1 MNENELPAF
10 WPAQGNLHDGRV
22 FVLKEDVIFTVL
34 AQEGGISWM
43 NARHP
48 HSGGS
53 FIIATAVSD
62 EEEERA
68 TRLLKN
74 EFALRDALQ
83 DSWAI
88 RAVAST
94 QYRGRFALVYAPFS
108 FELLAR
114 RAGRAI
120 SGIARFIE
128 LAIQICTPL
137 RQMHLQNLIH
147 GDIKPG
153 NIFVHH
159 DSTCRLGSFGL
170 SCSISGAFSQTRLA
184 VSGGLVDHQRVCAQ
198 NAGVGGDR
206 LGGGH
211 ADVGGVDARSSPDAL
226 ALHGVGHGG
235 HPQGIARQ
243 GNFYMRDD
251 RLVNSRVLLRLND
264 NELFRG
270 EVAGAGIVV
279 PGDHGRAVIRGFF
292 ADKDGS
298 TSHSCYP
305 PKFYILYV

>member
-74 EFALRDALQ
+74 EFALRDHLQ

-94 QYRGRFALVYAPFS
+94 QYRGVLHWCTRHFRLSCWRDA
-108 FELLAR
+108 
-114 RAGRAI
+114 RAGR
-120 SGIARFIE
+120 SR
-128 LAIQICTPL
+128 
-137 RQMHLQNLIH
+137 
-147 GDIKPG
+147 
-153 NIFVHH
+153 
-159 DSTCRLGSFGL
+159 GSPGL
-170 SCSISGAFSQTRLA
+170 SSWRSRS
-184 VSGGLVDHQRVCAQ
+184 
-198 NAGVGGDR
+198 
-206 LGGGH
+206 
-211 ADVGGVDARSSPDAL
+211 ARRC
-226 ALHGVGHGG
+226 V
-235 HPQGIARQ
+235 RCTC
-243 GNFYMRDD
+243 
-251 RLVNSRVLLRLND
+251 
-264 NELFRG
+264 
-270 EVAGAGIVV
+270 
-279 PGDHGRAVIRGFF
+279 
-292 ADKDGS
+292 K
-298 TSHSCYP
+298 T
-305 PKFYILYV
+305 

>member
-1 MNENELPAF
+1 MNEHEQPAF
-10 WPAQGNLHDGRV
+10 WPAQGNLHQGRV

-34 AQEGGISWM
+34 AQEGGIAWM
-43 NARHP
+43 HARHP

-94 QYRGRFALVYAPFS
+94 QYRGRFALVYAPFA

-128 LAIQICTPL
+128 MAIQICAPL

-147 GDIKPG
+147 GDI
-153 NIFVHH
+153 
-159 DSTCRLGSFGL
+159 
-170 SCSISGAFSQTRLA
+170 
-184 VSGGLVDHQRVCAQ
+184 
-198 NAGVGGDR
+198 
-206 LGGGH
+206 
-211 ADVGGVDARSSPDAL
+211 
-226 ALHGVGHGG
+226 
-235 HPQGIARQ
+235 
-243 GNFYMRDD
+243 
-251 RLVNSRVLLRLND
+251 
-264 NELFRG
+264 
-270 EVAGAGIVV
+270 
-279 PGDHGRAVIRGFF
+279 
-292 ADKDGS
+292 
-298 TSHSCYP
+298 
-305 PKFYILYV
+305 

>member
-1 MNENELPAF
+1 MNENEQPAF
-10 WPAQGNLHDGRV
+10 WPAQGNLHQGRV

-34 AQEGGISWM
+34 AQEGGIAWM

-74 EFALRDALQ
+74 EFALRDVLH

-128 LAIQICTPL
+128 LAIQICVPL
-137 RQMHLQNLIH
+137 RQMHLPAGEQRGNPAAGGCCSPGYLFVIRCHLTSAADESSGSGAKRERNCPSGAVRESGSALAGDAVSNPQH
-147 GDIKPG
+147 GD
-153 NIFVHH
+153 V
-159 DSTCRLGSFGL
+159 
-170 SCSISGAFSQTRLA
+170 
-184 VSGGLVDHQRVCAQ
+184 
-198 NAGVGGDR
+198 
-206 LGGGH
+206 
-211 ADVGGVDARSSPDAL
+211 
-226 ALHGVGHGG
+226 
-235 HPQGIARQ
+235 
-243 GNFYMRDD
+243 
-251 RLVNSRVLLRLND
+251 
-264 NELFRG
+264 
-270 EVAGAGIVV
+270 
-279 PGDHGRAVIRGFF
+279 
-292 ADKDGS
+292 
-298 TSHSCYP
+298 
-305 PKFYILYV
+305 

>member
-1 MNENELPAF
+1 MNENEQPAF
-10 WPAQGNLHDGRV
+10 WPAQGNLHQGRV

-34 AQEGGISWM
+34 AQEGGIAWM

-74 EFALRDALQ
+74 EFALRDVLQ

-128 LAIQICTPL
+128 LAIQICVPPAP
-137 RQMHLQNLIH
+137 
-147 GDIKPG
+147 DASAKP
-153 NIFVHH
+153 
-159 DSTCRLGSFGL
+159 DPRRY
-170 SCSISGAFSQTRLA
+170 QTRQYFCLSRCHLPSGQLWSLLPFFRCLLA
-184 VSGGLVDHQRVCAQ
+184 DPSYRFRRYP
-198 NAGVGGDR
+198 R
-206 LGGGH
+206 L
-211 ADVGGVDARSSPDAL
+211 D
-226 ALHGVGHGG
+226 
-235 HPQGIARQ
+235 
-243 GNFYMRDD
+243 
-251 RLVNSRVLLRLND
+251 
-264 NELFRG
+264 
-270 EVAGAGIVV
+270 VAGTYHPHPA
-279 PGDHGRAVIRGFF
+279 PRRQPQRSLQPRHGAV
-292 ADKDGS
+292 
-298 TSHSCYP
+298 
-305 PKFYILYV
+305 

>member
-1 MNENELPAF
+1 
-10 WPAQGNLHDGRV
+10 
-22 FVLKEDVIFTVL
+22 VIFTVL
-34 AQEGGISWM
+34 AQEGGIAWM
-43 NARHP
+43 HARHP

-74 EFALRDALQ
+74 EFALRDMLQ

-128 LAIQICTPL
+128 MAIQICVPL

-153 NIFVHH
+153 SIFVHH
-159 DSTCRLGSFGL
+159 DATCRLGSFGL
-170 SCSISGAFSQTRLA
+170 SSSRSPMPSPRPGLPFQAVRPRICRRSTPPAPSAPSTAAAISTASA
-184 VSGGLVDHQRVCAQ
+184 WCC
-198 NAGVGGDR
+198 
-206 LGGGH
+206 
-211 ADVGGVDARSSPDAL
+211 
-226 ALHGVGHGG
+226 
-235 HPQGIARQ
+235 
-243 GNFYMRDD
+243 M
-251 RLVNSRVLLRLND
+251 NS
-264 NELFRG
+264 
-270 EVAGAGIVV
+270 
-279 PGDHGRAVIRGFF
+279 
-292 ADKDGS
+292 
-298 TSHSCYP
+298 
-305 PKFYILYV
+305 

>member
-1 MNENELPAF
+1 MNEHTSPAF
-10 WPAQGNLHDGRV
+10 WPARGSLHEGRA

-34 AQEGGISWM
+34 AQEGGIAWM
-43 NARHP
+43 HARHP

-120 SGIARFIE
+120 SGITRFLE
-128 LAIQICTPL
+128 MAIQICVPL

-153 NIFVHH
+153 SIFV
-159 DSTCRLGSFGL
+159 
-170 SCSISGAFSQTRLA
+170 
-184 VSGGLVDHQRVCAQ
+184 
-198 NAGVGGDR
+198 
-206 LGGGH
+206 
-211 ADVGGVDARSSPDAL
+211 
-226 ALHGVGHGG
+226 
-235 HPQGIARQ
+235 
-243 GNFYMRDD
+243 
-251 RLVNSRVLLRLND
+251 
-264 NELFRG
+264 
-270 EVAGAGIVV
+270 
-279 PGDHGRAVIRGFF
+279 
-292 ADKDGS
+292 
-298 TSHSCYP
+298 
-305 PKFYILYV
+305 

>member
-1 MNENELPAF
+1 MNENEQPAF
-10 WPAQGNLHDGRV
+10 WPAQGNLHQGRV

-34 AQEGGISWM
+34 AQEGGIAWM

-74 EFALRDALQ
+74 EFALRDVLQ

-128 LAIQICTPL
+128 LAIQICAP
-137 RQMHLQNLIH
+137 
-147 GDIKPG
+147 
-153 NIFVHH
+153 
-159 DSTCRLGSFGL
+159 
-170 SCSISGAFSQTRLA
+170 
-184 VSGGLVDHQRVCAQ
+184 CA
-198 NAGVGGDR
+198 R
-206 LGGGH
+206 C
-211 ADVGGVDARSSPDAL
+211 
-226 ALHGVGHGG
+226 
-235 HPQGIARQ
+235 IC
-243 GNFYMRDD
+243 
-251 RLVNSRVLLRLND
+251 
-264 NELFRG
+264 
-270 EVAGAGIVV
+270 
-279 PGDHGRAVIRGFF
+279 
-292 ADKDGS
+292 K
-298 TSHSCYP
+298 T
-305 PKFYILYV
+305 

>member
-10 WPAQGNLHDGRV
+10 WPANLHDGRV
-22 FVLKEDVIFTVL
+22 LSLKRMSFYR
-34 AQEGGISWM
+34 AGAGGRDLRM

-74 EFALRDALQ
+74 EFALRDHLQ

-184 VSGGLVDHQRVCAQ
+184 VSGGTPAYM
-198 NAGVGGDR
+198 
-206 LGGGH
+206 
-211 ADVGGVDARSSPDAL
+211 SPE
-226 ALHGVGHGG
+226 HTTRT
-235 HPQGIARQ
+235 Q
-243 GNFYMRDD
+243 
-251 RLVNSRVLLRLND
+251 
-264 NELFRG
+264 
-270 EVAGAGIVV
+270 
-279 PGDHGRAVIRGFF
+279 RAVDCRS
-292 ADKDGS
+292 D
-298 TSHSCYP
+298 
-305 PKFYILYV
+305 LYSRALCFMSS